1 MSKFYGT
8 VVGQAKTEATRR
20 GSDRTGIRASVQSW
34 DGSLVSKLNY
44 NHEGKLIIDLSWSE
58 GSSCY
63 GDERLFKGTIDELKN
78 LLKKD

>member
-8 VVGQAKTEATRR
+8 LIGQARTEATRR

-34 DGSLVSKLNY
+34 DGSLVSELNY
-44 NHEGKLIIDLSWSE
+44 NHDGKLIIDLSWSE

-63 GDERLFKGTIDELKN
+63 GNERLFNGTIDELREK
-78 LLKKD
+78 LKA